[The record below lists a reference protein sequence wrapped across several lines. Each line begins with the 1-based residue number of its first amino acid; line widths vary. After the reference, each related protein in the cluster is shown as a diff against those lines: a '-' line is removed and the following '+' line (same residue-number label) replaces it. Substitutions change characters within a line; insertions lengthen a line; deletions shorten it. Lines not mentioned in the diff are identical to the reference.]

1 MEKYHAII
9 DHPHHVS
16 AVHPRMSMHNRAA
29 QFSPF
34 ASLRGYEDQITET
47 ARLTDRRV
55 ELSESEEEAL
65 GRKLAQIRCGD
76 AVEMTWFVPDKQK
89 AGGRYVTERVTVKQV
104 ESTGQRII
112 LAGGRSIDMEQI
124 IDVTFGK

>member
-1 MEKYHAII
+1 M
-9 DHPHHVS
+9 
-16 AVHPRMSMHNRAA
+16 
-29 QFSPF
+29 
-34 ASLRGYEDQITET
+34 ET

-55 ELSESEEEAL
+55 ELSESEEEVL
-65 GRKLAQIRCGD
+65 GRKLAQIRRGD

-104 ESTGQRII
+104 EGTAQRII

-124 IDVTFGK
+124 IDLTFGE